1 MKLKILIEKPRRL
14 VYPRHN
20 SHNKWC
26 PRHRKNKVQMLGSF
40 VEREKNTHRMRYRD
54 KSLSRVWGKDHPET
68 APPRDASHVQLH
80 NPDTIVDAHKCW
92 VTGAGYSCHLGGSA
106 SAWQTQR
113 GTLSAGHCTEHRVP
127 NGGARERTQ
136 GAEGVCSATGGTT
149 IWLTQYSPEHPGTKP
164 STKECTGS

>member
-68 APPRDASHVQLH
+68 APPRVHPIYSYTTQTLLWMPTSAGWQE
-80 NPDTIVDAHKCW
+80 PDTA
-92 VTGAGYSCHLGGSA
+92 VTWEALLVPDKYREGHSQRVIKVSMVYISKGS
-106 SAWQTQR
+106 SVR
-113 GTLSAGHCTEHRVP
+113 LTLLLQFCMWCPWKA
-127 NGGARERTQ
+127 
-136 GAEGVCSATGGTT
+136 
-149 IWLTQYSPEHPGTKP
+149 
-164 STKECTGS
+164 